1 MRIITYLTLL
11 LLLMACEE
19 TPQKEPLVL
28 WYDSPAR
35 NWDEALPI
43 GNGRSGAMIFGRTD
57 NEQLQLNENTLYSGE
72 PSVVFKDVKI
82 TPEMFDKVVGLMKAG
97 KYTEA
102 SDLVCKNWL
111 GRLHQYYQPFGDLHI
126 QNNKQGEANRYKR
139 TLNISDAV
147 ATTVY
152 EQGGTHYER
161 EVFASHPDNVCLLYT
176 SPSPRD

>member
-97 KYTEA
+97 KYRSLRSGLQELA
-102 SDLVCKNWL
+102 
-111 GRLHQYYQPFGDLHI
+111 
-126 QNNKQGEANRYKR
+126 R
-139 TLNISDAV
+139 TLAPVLS
-147 ATTVY
+147 TVRRLAY
-152 EQGGTHYER
+152 PKQQTGRG
-161 EVFASHPDNVCLLYT
+161 
-176 SPSPRD
+176 

>member
-97 KYTEA
+97 
-102 SDLVCKNWL
+102 N
-111 GRLHQYYQPFGDLHI
+111 I
-126 QNNKQGEANRYKR
+126 QKPPIWSAR
-139 TLNISDAV
+139 TGSDACISIINRS
-147 ATTVY
+147 ATCISKT
-152 EQGGTHYER
+152 TNRER
-161 EVFASHPDNVCLLYT
+161 LTGINGH
-176 SPSPRD
+176 

>member
-82 TPEMFDKVVGLMKAG
+82 TPEMFDKVVGLMNTLGKACQESRD
-97 KYTEA
+97 KQE
-102 SDLVCKNWL
+102 N
-111 GRLHQYYQPFGDLHI
+111 I
-126 QNNKQGEANRYKR
+126 QKPPIWSAR
-139 TLNISDAV
+139 TGSDACISIINRS
-147 ATTVY
+147 ATCISKT
-152 EQGGTHYER
+152 TNRER
-161 EVFASHPDNVCLLYT
+161 LTGINGH
-176 SPSPRD
+176 